1 MRNMCRFIL
10 GLFLGFGCLAG
21 AASAQF
27 KNGGQASDLKLPTI
41 SQAAGVTQRIG
52 LTDITI
58 TYHRPL
64 VGGRKIWGQA
74 VPFGQVWRAGANEN
88 TTITFTDDVSV
99 EGHPLPAG
107 PYGLYMSPTAD
118 EWTVIF
124 SKNSSAWGSF
134 SYDQKEDAL
143 RVTVKPQPSDFREAL
158 TYDFDDVKPDS
169 TVATLRW
176 EKLAVP
182 FRISVDVKA
191 TTLRSIHDQL
201 RGLKGFGWEA
211 QDEAARWCLDNN
223 YNLEQALQWTDRSI
237 QSEERFDNLLTKSEI
252 LSALGRKQ
260 EAEAAKA
267 KAFDKASGIQ
277 LHFYGRGLQFQSRQE
292 DAFAIFKVNAQKH
305 PNEWF
310 AHTELARMAVA
321 QGNFDTAVK
330 EMRMALGGAPDF
342 AKPQIQRL
350 IDRLEKKEHINP

>member
-1 MRNMCRFIL
+1 MRNICQFIL
-10 GLFLGFGCLAG
+10 GLFLGLSCLAG

-74 VPFGQVWRAGANEN
+74 VPFSQPWRAGANEN

-107 PYGLYMSPTAD
+107 TYGLHMIPTAD

-134 SYDQKEDAL
+134 TYDQKEDAL

-158 TYDFDDVKPDS
+158 TYEFDDVKPES
-169 TVATLRW
+169 AVATLRW

-237 QSEERFDNLLTKSEI
+237 QSEERFDNLMTKSEI
-252 LSALGRKQ
+252 LSTLGRKQ
-260 EAEAAKA
+260 EAQAAKN
-267 KAFDKASGIQ
+267 KAIDIASGFQ
-277 LHFYGRGLQFQSRQE
+277 LHAYGRGLQIQKRQDE
-292 DAFAIFKVNAQKH
+292 AFALFKINTQRH
-305 PNEWF
+305 PNEWY
-310 AHTELARMAVA
+310 AHGELSRMAAA
-321 QGNFDTAVK
+321 QGDFDIAAK
-330 EMRMALGGAPDF
+330 EMKLALGGAPDF

-350 IDRLEKKEHINP
+350 IERLEKKENINP